1 MSKNMRL
8 KTDKLVSSERGRKSG
23 EYRILAVTR
32 IPLHSGET
40 RLEFAKICAHKKGT
54 DIVKLCWPE
63 F

>member
-40 RLEFAKICAHKKGT
+40 RLEFAKI
-54 DIVKLCWPE
+54 LCT
-63 F
+63 